1 MKKIFITIY
10 IITAVLT
17 VSSYAQN
24 WNGVFINTG
33 GTTIYDLASN
43 STPQWIG
50 QDPSNPDRIHAVLL
64 SCPFGDPSTYP
75 NRRSKYYYSEDGGAN
90 WGFIANVNDRKSGF
104 PSLSLASDGSA
115 AICNYGSTSTNP
127 MTRTL
132 VYVDTYP
139 GLGSFILY
147 EPPYSSTFYFF
158 GKFCLTSNISLGTKF
173 IVMGQS
179 MTSDSTMRINGP
191 SPWSSWTAF
200 ASTSPE
206 AYSSSRGADGR
217 IGIAYIQNS
226 FFPNDYRGVYFIET
240 TDNGVTFS
248 SPIKI
253 FSADF
258 TNPSAD
264 SLAAFRGLSLVYK
277 NNVPC
282 ISFETVKQDPISGN
296 YDMQAPAKI
305 RFWCSE
311 LPGSDP
317 ERSIVIA
324 SKENVPIPSPDS
336 IKTGINDQFGSLSRP
351 AVGVSSDN
359 NTVFIV
365 FQAFTN
371 KWGGSPDTTNFKALY
386 ISKATGNYNFSKP
399 FKFTPDTPLR
409 DWSYPS
415 ISPYNNKTAT
425 TLIANICALK
435 DSIPG
440 TYVNATDNGQSNA
453 ELYYIKLSTE
463 HSIGITNEIE
473 KDLTFLL
480 FQNYPNPFNSVTS
493 IKFKVQSTLR
503 KGIYV
508 TLKVFDLTG
517 REVAVLINENLQPG
531 DYKINFDAGEIAS
544 GIYFYRLQA
553 GEFSETK
560 KLILLK

>member
-1 MKKIFITIY
+1 MKRIFITLF
-10 IITAVLT
+10 IIMTGWT

-24 WNGVFINTG
+24 WNAVFINTG

-43 STPQWIG
+43 STPQWIV

-64 SCPFGDPSTYP
+64 SSPFGDPSTYP
-75 NRRSKYYYSEDGGAN
+75 NRKSKYYYSEDGGAN

-104 PSLSLASDGSA
+104 PSLSIASDGSA
-115 AICNYGSTSTNP
+115 SICNYGSTSTNP

-139 GLGSFILY
+139 GLGSFVLY
-147 EPPYSSTFYFF
+147 EPPYPVTYYFF
-158 GKFCLTSNISLGTKF
+158 GKFCMTSNITLGTKF

-206 AYSSSRGADGR
+206 AYSSARGADGR
-217 IGIAYIQNS
+217 IGISYIQNS
-226 FFPNDYRGVYFIET
+226 FFPNDYRGVYFTET

-248 SPIKI
+248 SPVKI
-253 FSADF
+253 FSADY
-258 TNPSAD
+258 TNPSTD

-277 NNVPC
+277 NNIPC

-305 RFWCSE
+305 RFWSSE

-324 SKENVPIPSPDS
+324 SKENVPVPESDS
-336 IKTGINDQFGSLSRP
+336 IMTGVNDQFGSLSRP

-359 NTVFIV
+359 NSVFVV

-371 KWGGSPDTTNFKALY
+371 KWGGTTETNYKSLY
-386 ISKATGNYNFSKP
+386 ITKATGNYNFSSP
-399 FKFTPDTPLR
+399 FKFTPDSPLR

-415 ISPYNNKTAT
+415 ISPYNNKTT
-425 TLIANICALK
+425 STLIANICALR

-463 HSIGITNEIE
+463 HTIGIRNEIE
-473 KDLTFLL
+473 NDLTFSLS
-480 FQNYPNPFNSVTS
+480 QNYPNPFNSMTKIQLQVKS
-493 IKFKVQSTLR
+493 YRFVKLIV
-503 KGIYV
+503 Y
-508 TLKVFDLTG
+508 DLHG
-517 REVAVLINENLQPG
+517 REVSVLVNEKLQPG
-531 DYKINFDAGEIAS
+531 TYEVTFDAGNLPS
-544 GIYFYRLQA
+544 GVYFYLLKT
-553 GEFSETK
+553 ENFTDTK
-560 KLILLK
+560 KLILIK

>member
-1 MKKIFITIY
+1 
-10 IITAVLT
+10 
-17 VSSYAQN
+17 
-24 WNGVFINTG
+24 
-33 GTTIYDLASN
+33 
-43 STPQWIG
+43 
-50 QDPSNPDRIHAVLL
+50 
-64 SCPFGDPSTYP
+64 
-75 NRRSKYYYSEDGGAN
+75 
-90 WGFIANVNDRKSGF
+90 
-104 PSLSLASDGSA
+104 
-115 AICNYGSTSTNP
+115 
-127 MTRTL
+127 
-132 VYVDTYP
+132 
-139 GLGSFILY
+139 
-147 EPPYSSTFYFF
+147 
-158 GKFCLTSNISLGTKF
+158 
-173 IVMGQS
+173 
-179 MTSDSTMRINGP
+179 MRINGP

-493 IKFKVQSTLR
+493 IKFKVQSTLQ

>member
-1 MKKIFITIY
+1 MKKLFIICFI
-10 IITAVLT
+10 IITAGSVNLF
-17 VSSYAQN
+17 AQN
-24 WNGVFINTG
+24 WDAVFINTG

-43 STPQWIG
+43 STPQWIA
-50 QDPSNPDRIHAVLL
+50 QDPSNPDRIHLVLL
-64 SCPFGDPSTYP
+64 SSPFGDPATYP
-75 NRRSKYYYSEDGGAN
+75 NRKSKYYYSEDGGAN
-90 WGFIANVNDRKSGF
+90 WGFTANVNDRKSGF
-104 PSLSLASDGSA
+104 PSIFVASDGSA

-132 VYVDTYP
+132 VYIDTYP
-139 GLGSFILY
+139 GLGSFVLY

-158 GKFCLTSNISLGTKF
+158 GKFCLTSNINLGTKF

-191 SPWSSWTAF
+191 APWSNWTAF

-206 AYSSSRGADGR
+206 AYSAARGTDGR

-226 FFPNDYRGVYFIET
+226 FFPNDYKGVYFVET

-248 SPIKI
+248 SPLKI
-253 FSADF
+253 YSADF
-258 TNPSAD
+258 NNPSTD
-264 SLAAFRGLSLVYK
+264 SLAAFRGLSIAYK

-282 ISFETVKQDPISGN
+282 ISFETVKQDPISGG

-311 LPGSDP
+311 LSGTDP
-317 ERSIVIA
+317 DRSIVIA

-336 IKTGINDQFGSLSRP
+336 IKTGINDQLGSLSRP

-359 NTVFIV
+359 NTVFVV

-386 ISKATGNYNFSKP
+386 ITKATGNYNFSVP
-399 FKFTPDTPLR
+399 FKFTPDNPLR
-409 DWSYPS
+409 DWSFPG
-415 ISPYNNKTAT
+415 ISPYNYKTAQS
-425 TLIANICALK
+425 LIANVCALR

-453 ELYYIKLSTE
+453 ELYYIKLSTG
-463 HSIGITNEIE
+463 HTIGITGGTE
-473 KDLTFLL
+473 KDLSFSLE
-480 FQNYPNPFNSVTS
+480 QNYPNPFNSVTS
-493 IKFKVQSTLR
+493 IKFKVPGSLR
-503 KGIYV
+503 NGIYV
-508 TLKVFDLTG
+508 TLKVFDLMG
-517 REVAVLINENLQPG
+517 REVAVLINENMIPG
-531 DYKINFDAGEIAS
+531 DYSVNFDAGEMTS
-544 GIYFYRLQA
+544 GVYFYRLQA

-560 KLILLK
+560 KLLLLK

>member
-1 MKKIFITIY
+1 MKRIFITLF
-10 IITAVLT
+10 IIMTGWT

-24 WNGVFINTG
+24 WNAVFINTG

-43 STPQWIG
+43 STPQWIA
-50 QDPSNPDRIHAVLL
+50 QDPSNPGRIHAVLL
-64 SCPFGDPSTYP
+64 SSPFGDPSTYP
-75 NRRSKYYYSEDGGAN
+75 NRKSKYYYSEDGGAN

-104 PSLSLASDGSA
+104 PSLSIASDGSA
-115 AICNYGSTSTNP
+115 SICNYGSTSTNP

-147 EPPYSSTFYFF
+147 EPPYAATYYFF
-158 GKFCLTSNISLGTKF
+158 GKFCLTSNITLGTKF

-200 ASTSPE
+200 ANTSPE
-206 AYSSSRGADGR
+206 AYSSARGADGR
-217 IGIAYIQNS
+217 IGISYIQNS
-226 FFPNDYRGVYFIET
+226 FFPNDYRGVYFTET

-248 SPIKI
+248 TPIKI
-253 FSADF
+253 FSADY
-258 TNPSAD
+258 TNPATD

-305 RFWCSE
+305 RFWSSE

-324 SKENVPIPSPDS
+324 SKENVPVPAADS
-336 IKTGINDQFGSLSRP
+336 IMTGVNDQFGSLSRP

-359 NTVFIV
+359 NTLFVV

-371 KWGGSPDTTNFKALY
+371 KWGGTTETNYKSLY
-386 ISKATGNYNFSKP
+386 ITKATGNYNFSSP
-399 FKFTPDTPLR
+399 FKFTPDSPLR

-415 ISPYNNKTAT
+415 ISPYNNKTTA
-425 TLIANICALK
+425 TLIANVCALR

-463 HSIGITNEIE
+463 HTIGIRNEIE
-473 KDLTFLL
+473 NDLTFSLS
-480 FQNYPNPFNSVTS
+480 QNYPNPFNSMTKIQLQVKS
-493 IKFKVQSTLR
+493 YRFVKLIV
-503 KGIYV
+503 Y
-508 TLKVFDLTG
+508 DLHG
-517 REVAVLINENLQPG
+517 REVAALVNEKLQPG
-531 DYKINFDAGEIAS
+531 TYEVTFDAGNLPS
-544 GIYFYRLQA
+544 GVYFYLLKTENFTDA
-553 GEFSETK
+553 K
-560 KLILLK
+560 KLILIK